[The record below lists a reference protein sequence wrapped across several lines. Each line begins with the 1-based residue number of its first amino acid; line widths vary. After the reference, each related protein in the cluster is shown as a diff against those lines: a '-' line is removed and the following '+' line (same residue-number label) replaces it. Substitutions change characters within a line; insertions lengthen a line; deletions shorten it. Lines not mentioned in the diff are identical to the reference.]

1 MRKDKEKTPST
12 GKTSKALTIT
22 GIVLCVILVPILIVN
37 CTLIL
42 KSFINKDE
50 VPDFGGLFPMIVL
63 TESMYPDIKSGDLI
77 FCLTTTVDKVEVGDV
92 ITFFDPAGND
102 GSVVTHKV
110 IEKITEDDGSI
121 SFRTKGINNN
131 TEDRLPVDEE
141 HLIGRYTGVRV
152 PGAGKIALFMQ
163 STYGLIVCVF
173 VPFALIVGYDILRR
187 RKSEKNQNENVAA
200 LIAELESLREKQN
213 AEGGMQNA
221 ECRMQNEDEK
231 KPDDETK
238 SD

>member
-187 RKSEKNQNENVAA
+187 RKSEKDQNENVAA
-200 LIAELESLREKQN
+200 LMAELESLREKQN